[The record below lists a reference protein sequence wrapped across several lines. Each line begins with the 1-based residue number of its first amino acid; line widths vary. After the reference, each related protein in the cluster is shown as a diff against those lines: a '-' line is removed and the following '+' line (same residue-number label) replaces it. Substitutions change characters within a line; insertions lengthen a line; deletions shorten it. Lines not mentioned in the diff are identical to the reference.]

1 MRNDKN
7 FKIYTPDEKPYG
19 KAMYLQSE
27 KGEDWYQVQDKYLP
41 DTVKIEYEADGTI
54 IRTSND
60 VSTLVPVGRSVVE
73 IKSLP
78 DGFEDGEWMFDGKSV
93 RKKVKSHEQLIAEAE
108 KQKQALISAANQ
120 KTQLWQTQ
128 LMLGIITEE
137 DKASLK
143 EWMLYVQ
150 KVQVVDPSLGAGVV
164 WPTPPVSQA
173 S

>member
-7 FKIYTPDEKPYG
+7 FKMYTPEEKPYG
-19 KAMYLQSE
+19 DAMYLISE
-27 KGEDWYQVQDKYLP
+27 KGEDWYQVQGKYLP

-60 VSTLVPVGRSVVE
+60 VSTLVPVGRSVAE

-108 KQKQALISAANQ
+108 KQKQALISSANQ

-128 LMLGIITEE
+128 LMLGIITEG
-137 DKASLK
+137 DKASL
-143 EWMLYVQ
+143 
-150 KVQVVDPSLGAGVV
+150 
-164 WPTPPVSQA
+164 
-173 S
+173 